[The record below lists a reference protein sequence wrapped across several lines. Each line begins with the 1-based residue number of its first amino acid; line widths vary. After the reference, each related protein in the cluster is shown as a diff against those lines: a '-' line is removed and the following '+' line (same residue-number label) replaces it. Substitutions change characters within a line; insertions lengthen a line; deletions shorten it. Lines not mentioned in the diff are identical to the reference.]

1 MKFYTILFVFIIG
14 IQSKVFA
21 QMTSSDS
28 TFFSSIFTDTKYAD
42 DTTFPGNWF
51 IHDSVHDML
60 TFNQQLDSIFK
71 YSIEDFNKID
81 SIIVED
87 YFSFDSVRNTT
98 YANYPFVFTQSNP
111 LVYLDFKLLGK
122 KGRSYAYLFNS
133 FTNQT
138 CKTAYLIVPGGGEN
152 QSTSI
157 VQGMGYHNLNCSV
170 VNSLINSGDV
180 YTMIKPNE
188 DARALYWLDK
198 RLNSYLVSHLDS
210 INKNY
215 GVNYLIELVALIK
228 NLKKQYTKVVVLG
241 ASEGGYASL
250 LASLVAQPDAVMVS
264 AGYSVGFDT
273 SVYSK
278 DILRLRFDSLVDYST
293 SNSLKQKIDTQ
304 TTKYL
309 FTWGNYDGITLM
321 QMEHDSATTQNYF
334 YNSLNCSFY
343 YNYNNH
349 SFPDCNIIDS
359 FSAGI
364 PHRNIVQFIPLNSSS
379 DSIVG
384 EIQVCGNNY
393 LKIEVYRDTTL
404 YATITNP
411 SPLNYI
417 TLTDS
422 GAYTLRNIMTLDST
436 VYYCYDT
443 IVLHKVTVPNALYE
457 IDHLNNSISCTNP
470 VFETL
475 NIENSF
481 TNGFSDYTLYSLD
494 GHILYKWKSASKKTS
509 LNVSSLAAG
518 LYILQV
524 SNSTSTSSTKILKQ

>member
-1 MKFYTILFVFIIG
+1 MKFYPLLFILIFG
-14 IQSKVFA
+14 LQSKVFG
-21 QMTSSDS
+21 QLTSSDS

-51 IHDSVHDML
+51 IHDSVQDIL

-98 YANYPFVFTQSNP
+98 YANYPFVFTQTNP

-157 VQGMGYHNLNCSV
+157 VQGMGYHNLNCTI
-170 VNSLINSGDV
+170 VNNLMNSGDV
-180 YTMIKPNE
+180 YTMVKPNE
-188 DARALYWLDK
+188 DARAIYWLDK

-250 LASLVAQPDAVMVS
+250 LASLVTEPDAVMVS
-264 AGYSVGFDT
+264 AGYSVGFD
-273 SVYSK
+273 SSIYSK
-278 DILRLRFDSLVDYST
+278 DILRLRFDSLVDFTT
-293 SNSLKQKIDTQ
+293 SYSLKQKIDTQ
-304 TTKYL
+304 STKYL

-321 QMEHDSATTQNYF
+321 QMEYDSASTQNYF

-343 YNYNNH
+343 YNYNFH
-349 SFPDCNIIDS
+349 SFPGCAIIDS

-364 PHRNIVQFIPLNSSS
+364 PYRNTVRFTPMSSTP
-379 DSIVG
+379 DSIVS

-404 YATITNP
+404 YTTIMNP

-417 TLTDS
+417 TLSDS

-443 IVLHKVTVPNALYE
+443 IVLHKITVPNALNE
-457 IDHLNNSISCTNP
+457 IDHSNYSISCTNP

-494 GHILYKWKSASKKTS
+494 GHILYQWKSASKNS
-509 LNVSSLAAG
+509 SVNVSTLAAG
-518 LYILQV
+518 LYILHV

>member
-1 MKFYTILFVFIIG
+1 
-14 IQSKVFA
+14 
-21 QMTSSDS
+21 
-28 TFFSSIFTDTKYAD
+28 
-42 DTTFPGNWF
+42 
-51 IHDSVHDML
+51 
-60 TFNQQLDSIFK
+60 
-71 YSIEDFNKID
+71 
-81 SIIVED
+81 
-87 YFSFDSVRNTT
+87 
-98 YANYPFVFTQSNP
+98 
-111 LVYLDFKLLGK
+111 
-122 KGRSYAYLFNS
+122 
-133 FTNQT
+133 
-138 CKTAYLIVPGGGEN
+138 
-152 QSTSI
+152 
-157 VQGMGYHNLNCSV
+157 
-170 VNSLINSGDV
+170 
-180 YTMIKPNE
+180 
-188 DARALYWLDK
+188 
-198 RLNSYLVSHLDS
+198 VSHLDS

-228 NLKKQYTKVVVLG
+228 NLKKNYTKVIVLG

-250 LASLVAQPDAVMVS
+250 LASLVAQPDAIMIS
-264 AGYSVGFDT
+264 AGYSIGFDT
-273 SVYSK
+273 SVLSK
-278 DILRLRFDSLVDYST
+278 DILRLRFDSIVDYYSA
-293 SNSLKQKIDTQ
+293 NNIKQKIDSQ
-304 TTKYL
+304 LTKYL
-309 FTWGNYDGITLM
+309 
-321 QMEHDSATTQNYF
+321 SATTQNYF

-364 PHRNIVQFIPLNSSS
+364 PHRNIVQFIPLSSSS

-411 SPLNYI
+411 SPINYI

-443 IVLHKVTVPNALYE
+443 IVLNKITVPNALNE
-457 IDHLNNSISCTNP
+457 IDHLNNSISYTNP

-475 NIENSF
+475 HIENTF

-494 GHILYKWKSASKKTS
+494 GHILNQWKSASKKTS
-509 LNVSSLAAG
+509 LNVSFLAAG

-524 SNSTSTSSTKILKQ
+524 SNSTSTSSIKILKR

>member
-1 MKFYTILFVFIIG
+1 
-14 IQSKVFA
+14 
-21 QMTSSDS
+21 MTSSDS
-28 TFFSSIFTDTKYAD
+28 VFFSSIFTDTKYAD

-51 IHDSVHDML
+51 IYDSIHDL
-60 TFNQQLDSIFK
+60 TTFNQQVDSIFK
-71 YSIEDFNKID
+71 YSIEDYNKID
-81 SIIVED
+81 SILVDD
-87 YFSFDSVRNTT
+87 YFSLDSDRNST

-111 LVYLDFKLLGK
+111 LIYLDFKLRGK

-133 FTNQT
+133 LTNQT

-152 QSTSI
+152 QATNI

-215 GVNYLIELVALIK
+215 GINYLIELVALIK
-228 NLKKQYTKVVVLG
+228 NLKKNYTKVIVLG

-250 LASLVAQPDAVMVS
+250 LASVATQPDAVMVS

-309 FTWGNYDGITLM
+309 FTWGNYDGIALM
-321 QMEHDSATTQNYF
+321 QMEYDSAATQNYF
-334 YNSLNCSFY
+334 SNSLNCSFY
-343 YNYNNH
+343 YNYNFH
-349 SFPDCNIIDS
+349 SFPGCAIIDS

-364 PHRNIVQFIPLNSSS
+364 PHRNLVQFTPYISSS
-379 DSIVG
+379 DSIVS

-411 SPLNYI
+411 SPINYI

-422 GAYTLRNIMTLDST
+422 GAYTLRNIMTLDSNI
-436 VYYCYDT
+436 YYCFDT
-443 IVLHKVTVPNALYE
+443 IVLHKITVPNALNE
-457 IDHLNNSISCTNP
+457 INHLNNSISYTNP

-481 TNGFSDYTLYSLD
+481 TNGFSDYSLYSLD
-494 GHILYKWKSASKKTS
+494 GHILYQWKSASKKTS

-524 SNSTSTSSTKILKQ
+524 SNSISTSSTKILKR